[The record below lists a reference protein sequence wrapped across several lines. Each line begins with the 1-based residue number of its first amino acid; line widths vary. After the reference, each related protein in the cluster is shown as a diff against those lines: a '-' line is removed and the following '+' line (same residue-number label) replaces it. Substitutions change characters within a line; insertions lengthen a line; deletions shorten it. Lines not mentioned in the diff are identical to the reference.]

1 MTTEDTVLTHAN
13 RILTT
18 HALSLSLWD
27 LTMQRAKRAAR
38 TPTITRRDVSRAPL
52 PLDAAAER
60 RERLNG
66 DLKSRAAAAAAAILE
81 LPH

>member
-1 MTTEDTVLTHAN
+1 
-13 RILTT
+13 
-18 HALSLSLWD
+18 
-27 LTMQRAKRAAR
+27 MQRAKRAAR

-60 RERLNG
+60 RERLIG
-66 DLKSRAAAAAAAILE
+66 DLKSRAAAAAILE